1 MAESAEVPI
10 VELAALDLG
19 TNSFHLIVARRR
31 GEQLQVI
38 DRYKEMVRLG
48 EGLDGD
54 GTLSAQACERA
65 IESLARIAQRLR
77 PLSEDN
83 VRVVGTNTLRRARK
97 TRQFLERAEATL
109 GHRIEVISG
118 REEARLIYAG
128 VCHSIAPNG
137 ERRLVLDIG
146 GGSTELVLGR
156 DHTPRRMES
165 LHMGCVSFSEG
176 YFDRGR
182 IRARQFERAE
192 LAARQ
197 ELEPIEAAFRKTGWD
212 SALGASGTVT
222 AVRDV
227 AVAMGLSSGDIP
239 RAAIAEI
246 KRVLVESEERSLP
259 GLSAER
265 TPVFP
270 GGIAILSA
278 VMTALG
284 IDVLKVSDGALR
296 EGLLVDL
303 LGRTRNSDQRD
314 RSINDLAER
323 YQVDTLHAGR
333 ISTTANALLAQVGR
347 AWTLT
352 EPQWQMLLTW
362 AATVH
367 EIGTHIAYSQYHK
380 HGHYLLLN
388 IDLAG
393 FSRDDQQRLALL
405 VRSHRRKFPTAEFA
419 AVAEDE
425 REPLLRLSALL
436 RIAVVLHRNRVAD
449 ALPPISARIHG
460 DCLVLEFP
468 PGWLDA
474 HPLTRLDLEQEQAF
488 LQRAPLTLQVPGIEM
503 PATGGK

>member
-1 MAESAEVPI
+1 MAESAEAPI

-48 EGLDGD
+48 GGLDSAGN
-54 GTLSAQACERA
+54 LSSEACDRA
-65 IESLARIAQRLR
+65 LDSLARIAQRLR
-77 PLSEDN
+77 PIHEAN
-83 VRVVGTNTLRRARK
+83 VRVVGTITLRRARNA
-97 TRQFLERAEATL
+97 RAFLKRAEATL

-128 VCHSIAPNG
+128 VCHSVAPNG

-165 LHMGCVSFSEG
+165 LHMGCVYFSES
-176 YFDRGR
+176 YFGER
-182 IRARQFERAE
+182 IRTRQFERAE

-197 ELEPIEAAFRKTGWD
+197 ELEPIEAEFLKAGWD
-212 SALGASGTVT
+212 TALGASGTVI

-227 AVAMGLSSGDIP
+227 AIAMGLSNGDIP
-239 RAAIAEI
+239 MAAIGGI
-246 KRVLVESEERSLP
+246 KRAMLEGDSKELP

-265 TPVFP
+265 GPVFP

-278 VMTALG
+278 VMTALH

-303 LGRTRNSDQRD
+303 LGRSRDSDQRD
-314 RSINDLAER
+314 RSITDLAER
-323 YQVDTLHAGR
+323 YQVDAAHASR
-333 ISTTANALLAQVGR
+333 VSATASALLAEVAG
-347 AWTLT
+347 AWALN
-352 EPQWQMLLTW
+352 EPQWARLLSW
-362 AATVH
+362 AAAVH
-367 EIGTHIAYSQYHK
+367 EIGTQIAYSQYHK

-388 IDLAG
+388 IDLPG
-393 FSRDDQQRLALL
+393 FSRDDQRRLALL
-405 VRSHRRKFPTAEFA
+405 VRSHRRRFPTAEFA
-419 AVAEDE
+419 MVADDE
-425 REPLLRLSALL
+425 REPLLRLAALL
-436 RIAVVLHRNRVAD
+436 RIAVVLHRNRAD
-449 ALPPISARIHG
+449 DPPPPISARVQQ

-468 PGWLDA
+468 TGWFDA
-474 HPLTRLDLEQEQAF
+474 HPLTRLDLEQEQEF
-488 LQRAPLTLQVPGIEM
+488 LQRAPLRLTVAGIDAPTM
-503 PATGGK
+503 GG